1 MSDDDVSDVGAPLVN
16 ALEAHPSADE
26 VVDEIIVTPYPGVS
40 YGVPLDEIST
50 AAEVSSVVVKT
61 TDEVTDEGTL
71 PSEPIQEIE
80 LSDANLSLEDIAASL
95 LDNDI
100 KLELSKEEEDLVLDA
115 LVNTKKFETSKIGLV
130 NRFFD
135 TISQYGTADLKKL
148 LTEVTVKKKKIKL
161 FILLWKVNEAR
172 RSVLSSASA
181 YCCVL

>member
-50 AAEVSSVVVKT
+50 AAEDSSVVVKT

-80 LSDANLSLEDIAASL
+80 LSNANLSLEDIAASL

-100 KLELSKEEEDLVLDA
+100 KLELSKDFRGSHFGCSGEYQEIRNVKDWACEP
-115 LVNTKKFETSKIGLV
+115 
-130 NRFFD
+130 
-135 TISQYGTADLKKL
+135 L
-148 LTEVTVKKKKIKL
+148 L
-161 FILLWKVNEAR
+161 
-172 RSVLSSASA
+172 
-181 YCCVL
+181 